1 MNCGSIH
8 GLAGTLV
15 VPSDMD
21 MDSSDALRCKCN
33 DGARWRC
40 KELASPGK
48 SYCERHL
55 IQLMKRSLNRVRN
68 SGDGGCCS
76 GDGRVSA
83 NRKEVRG
90 VRFGSQ
96 GKETEDELERNGR
109 LVRKKNRKLSNIHFK
124 DVTISSDSG
133 KPQFTA
139 SKLSHGKN
147 GADSAERQGT
157 STKRKRNHVVANGK
171 SVETVQ
177 DMPNKKNGGS
187 LMCHQCQKSDK
198 SGVVICSNCH
208 RKRFCYQCIER
219 WYPDRTRED
228 VENACPCCRGHCNCK
243 ACLREFVE
251 FAPKEL
257 DASVKV
263 ERLKFLLYKVL
274 PILRHIQREQ
284 SYELEVECNIKG
296 ARLKEVDIKRIKLDQ
311 TERMYCDSCNTSIF
325 NFYRSCFNP
334 NCSYD
339 LCLSCCK
346 ELRESFHSEG
356 RECQLTSTSKTS
368 IGGTSSSFQVWSPNP
383 DGSIPCPPKQR
394 GGCGIANLEL
404 RRSLKADWAAKLIE
418 GAEGFTSDYKV
429 SDSCSSEV
437 CSSCCFNNNEVRQAA
452 FRENSHDNF
461 LYSPNADDVMDDGV
475 NHFQRHWMKGEPV
488 IVRNVLD
495 KTSGLSWEPMVM
507 WRAFRQTGAN
517 AKFKEET
524 CSVKAIDCF
533 DWCEV
538 VINIHQFFVGYLEG
552 RMHRNGWPEML
563 KLKDWPSS
571 TSFEERLP
579 RHCAEFIAALP
590 YSEYTHPK
598 YGLLNLATKLPEGS
612 LKPDMGPK
620 TYIAYGFQEE
630 LSRGDSV
637 TKLHCDMSDAVNVLT
652 HTNKV
657 NIKRWQRDFIEKRQ
671 KRFAAE
677 DRSELYGGIKSTF
690 DDTKRD
696 SECVQNKVA
705 DQKSCMAGLFAT
717 IRKGVTKPVKC
728 ANKDPLMIQKPRGES
743 KSQSRKQFDEHEYN
757 SSKLTGVTI
766 RNSSVDTF
774 STGALDNIFCPNGPK
789 TAHKVAIACTPSQQ
803 CGQSSNDTS
812 KIFNEKCDSE
822 KASGRNEVNDPTSKD
837 SITDG
842 ADSHL
847 EKNEKMEVATGGAV
861 WDIFR
866 RQDVPKLLKYLDKH
880 QKEFRHMECKPVNSL
895 VHPIHDQ
902 TVFFN
907 AKHKKQLK
915 EEFGVEPWT
924 FEQFIGEAVFIP
936 AGCPHQ
942 VRNRQS
948 CIKVAMDFVS
958 PENVEECFRL
968 TEEFRFL
975 PKNHRAKEDKLEVK
989 KMILYAASSAIR
1001 EIRELLLKL

>member
-1 MNCGSIH
+1 M
-8 GLAGTLV
+8 TL
-15 VPSDMD
+15 PETMLHSDMD
-21 MDSSDALRCKCN
+21 MESSDALRCKRN
-33 DGARWRC
+33 DGARRRC

-55 IQLMKRSLNRVRN
+55 IQLMMQSLNKVRN
-68 SGDGGCCS
+68 SGDRGS
-76 GDGRVSA
+76 RVMEEA
-83 NRKEVRG
+83 AKRNEVRP
-90 VRFGSQ
+90 RFGSE
-96 GKETEDELERNGR
+96 GKESEDELERNR
-109 LVRKKNRKLSNIHFK
+109 SLVRKQKTDLFNCDRENISLK
-124 DVTISSDSG
+124 DVTIARDSG
-133 KPQFTA
+133 KSDFTA
-139 SKLSHGKN
+139 SKLSN
-147 GADSAERQGT
+147 GNGRADSAKRDGT
-157 STKRKRNHVVANGK
+157 SAKRKRNHVLTNGK
-171 SVETVQ
+171 SVET

-187 LMCHQCQKSDK
+187 LMCHQCLRSDT
-198 SGVVICSNCH
+198 SGVVFCSNCQ
-208 RKRFCYQCIER
+208 RKRFCYKCIER
-219 WYPDRTRED
+219 WYPDKTRED
-228 VENACPCCRGHCNCK
+228 VENACPCCRGNCNCK

-263 ERLKFLLYKVL
+263 ERLKFLLHKVL

-284 SYELEVECNIKG
+284 SYELEVEGNIQD
-296 ARLKEVDIKRIKLDQ
+296 AQLKEVDVKRIKLVQ
-311 TERMYCDSCNTSIF
+311 TERMYCDNCNTSIF

-346 ELRESFHSEG
+346 ELRESFHAEG
-356 RECQLTSTSKTS
+356 KECQLTSTSKTTV
-368 IGGTSSSFQVWSPNP
+368 GGMSSSSQVWSANP
-383 DGSIPCPPKQR
+383 DGSIPCPPKER
-394 GGCGIANLEL
+394 GGCGIASLEL
-404 RRSLKADWAAKLIE
+404 RRSLKADWATKLIE
-418 GAEGFTSDYKV
+418 GAEGLTSDYTV
-429 SDSCSSEV
+429 PDTCPSEV
-437 CSSCCFNNNEVRQAA
+437 CSSCCLNSSEVRQAA

-461 LYSPNADDVMDDGV
+461 LYSPNAEDVMDDGV

-524 CSVKAIDCF
+524 CSVKAIDCL

-538 VINIHQFFVGYLEG
+538 EINIHQFFVGYLEG

-652 HTNKV
+652 HTSKV
-657 NIKRWQRDFIEKRQ
+657 NIKTWQRAFIEKRQ

-677 DRSELYGGIKSTF
+677 DRSELYGEIKSTS
-690 DDTKRD
+690 DDTERD
-696 SECVQNKVA
+696 SECKQNQVA
-705 DQKSCMAGLFAT
+705 GPSM
-717 IRKGVTKPVKC
+717 IEKP
-728 ANKDPLMIQKPRGES
+728 IGES
-743 KSQSRKQFDEHEYN
+743 KPQSREQFDEHECN
-757 SSKLTGVTI
+757 SSNLTDITI
-766 RNSSVDTF
+766 RDSSADTC
-774 STGALDNIFCPNGPK
+774 STGASANIYCPNGPR
-789 TAHKVAIACTPSQQ
+789 TTQKVVIACTPNQQ

-812 KIFNEKCDSE
+812 KIHHEIYNSE
-822 KASGRNEVNDPTSKD
+822 KASGRNEVNDRRSKQ
-837 SITDG
+837 SIMNG

-847 EKNEKMEVATGGAV
+847 KDDEKREVATGGAV

-866 RQDVPKLLKYLDKH
+866 RQDVPKIVEFLKKH
-880 QKEFRHMECKPVNSL
+880 QKEFRHMKCKPVDSL

-907 AKHKKQLK
+907 TKHKRQLK

-948 CIKVAMDFVS
+948 CIKVALDFVS

-975 PKNHRAKEDKLEVK
+975 PKTHRAKEDKLEVK
-989 KMILYAASSAIR
+989 KMTLYAASSAIR
-1001 EIRELLLKL
+1001 EIRELLLKLD

>member
-1 MNCGSIH
+1 MILPETMLH
-8 GLAGTLV
+8 
-15 VPSDMD
+15 SDID
-21 MDSSDALRCKCN
+21 MDSSDALRCKRN

-48 SYCERHL
+48 SYCDRHL
-55 IQLMKRSLNRVRN
+55 IQLMKQNLNYKVRN
-68 SGDGGCCS
+68 YGDRGLCS
-76 GDGRVSA
+76 GGRVMEEA
-83 NRKEVRG
+83 GKRNEVRP
-90 VRFGSQ
+90 RFGSL
-96 GKETEDELERNGR
+96 GEESADELDRNR
-109 LVRKKNRKLSNIHFK
+109 SLVRKQKRQLCNRENNFSK
-124 DVTISSDSG
+124 DAKIGRDSG
-133 KPQFTA
+133 KSELTA
-139 SKLSHGKN
+139 FKLSDGKDT
-147 GADSAERQGT
+147 ADSVKRLGA
-157 STKRKRNHVVANGK
+157 SAKRKRNHVVTNGK
-171 SVETVQ
+171 SVET
-177 DMPNKKNGGS
+177 DKPNKKNGGS
-187 LMCHQCQKSDK
+187 LMCHQCLRSDT
-198 SGVVICSNCH
+198 SGVVFCSNCQ
-208 RKRFCYQCIER
+208 RKRFCYKCIER
-219 WYPDRTRED
+219 WYPDKTRED

-263 ERLKFLLYKVL
+263 ERLKFLLHKVL

-284 SYELEVECNIKG
+284 SYELEVEGNIQG
-296 ARLKEVDIKRIKLDQ
+296 AQLKEVDVERIKLVQ
-311 TERMYCDSCNTSIF
+311 TERMYCDNCNTSIF

-356 RECQLTSTSKTS
+356 RECQLTSTSQTS
-368 IGGTSSSFQVWSPNP
+368 VGGMSSSSQVWSANP
-383 DGSIPCPPKQR
+383 DGSIPCPPKER
-394 GGCGIANLEL
+394 GGCGIASLEL
-404 RRSLKADWAAKLIE
+404 RRSLKADWANKLIE
-418 GAEGFTSDYKV
+418 GAEELTSDYTLP
-429 SDSCSSEV
+429 DTCSSEI
-437 CSSCCFNNNEVRQAA
+437 CSSCCLNSNEVRQAA

-461 LYSPNADDVMDDGV
+461 LYSPNSEDIMDDGV
-475 NHFQRHWMKGEPV
+475 NHFQTHWMKGEPV

-517 AKFKEET
+517 VKFKEET
-524 CSVKAIDCF
+524 CSVKAIDCL

-538 VINIHQFFVGYLEG
+538 EINIHQFFVGYLEG

-571 TSFEERLP
+571 TSFEDRLP
-579 RHCAEFIAALP
+579 RHCAEYIAALP

-598 YGLLNLATKLPEGS
+598 YGLLNLATKLPVGS

-630 LSRGDSV
+630 LGRGDSV

-652 HTNKV
+652 HTSKV
-657 NIKRWQRDFIEKRQ
+657 NIKTWQRAFIEKRQ
-671 KRFAAE
+671 KHFAAE
-677 DRSELYGGIKSTF
+677 DCSELYGGMKSTS
-690 DDTKRD
+690 DDTEKD
-696 SECVQNKVA
+696 SECKQNQVTGQEA
-705 DQKSCMAGLFAT
+705 CLMGLNASC
-717 IRKGVTKPVKC
+717 RKGVTKPVKC
-728 ANKDPLMIQKPRGES
+728 ANADPSMIEKPLGES
-743 KSQSRKQFDEHEYN
+743 KPQSSGQFDEHDYN
-757 SSKLTGVTI
+757 SSNLTDVTV
-766 RNSSVDTF
+766 RNSSVDMC
-774 STGALDNIFCPNGPK
+774 STGASADIFCSKGPESAQK
-789 TAHKVAIACTPSQQ
+789 LVIAHTPSQL

-812 KIFNEKCDSE
+812 KIHHETCDSE
-822 KASGRNEVNDPTSKD
+822 KASGCNEVNDLRSSH
-837 SITDG
+837 SIKNR

-847 EKNEKMEVATGGAV
+847 EDDEKMEVATGGAV

-866 RQDVPKLLKYLDKH
+866 RQDVPKIVEYLEKH
-880 QKEFRHMECKPVNSL
+880 QKEFRHIKCKPVNSL

-902 TVFFN
+902 TVFLN
-907 AKHKKQLK
+907 AKHKEQLK

-975 PKNHRAKEDKLEVK
+975 PKTHKAKEDKLEVK
-989 KMILYAASSAIR
+989 KMTLYAASSAIR
-1001 EIRELLLKL
+1001 EIRELLLKLD

>member
-171 SVETVQ
+171 SVET

>member
-1 MNCGSIH
+1 MILPETMLH
-8 GLAGTLV
+8 
-15 VPSDMD
+15 SDID
-21 MDSSDALRCKCN
+21 MDSSDALRCKRN
-33 DGARWRC
+33 DGVRWRC

-48 SYCERHL
+48 SYCDRHL
-55 IQLMKRSLNRVRN
+55 IQLMKQSLNKVRN
-68 SGDGGCCS
+68 YGDRGFCS
-76 GDGRVSA
+76 GGRVVEEA
-83 NRKEVRG
+83 AKRNEVRP
-90 VRFGSQ
+90 RFGSL
-96 GKETEDELERNGR
+96 GEESEDELDRNGS
-109 LVRKKNRKLSNIHFK
+109 LVRKQKRQLSDCNRENNFFKDATIARDSGKSEFTAFKLSNGK
-124 DVTISSDSG
+124 DT
-133 KPQFTA
+133 
-139 SKLSHGKN
+139 
-147 GADSAERQGT
+147 ADSVKRLGA
-157 STKRKRNHVVANGK
+157 SAKRKRNHVVTNGK
-171 SVETVQ
+171 SVET
-177 DMPNKKNGGS
+177 DKPNKKNGGS
-187 LMCHQCQKSDK
+187 LMCHQCLRSDT
-198 SGVVICSNCH
+198 SGVVFCSNCQ
-208 RKRFCYQCIER
+208 RKRFCYRCIER
-219 WYPDRTRED
+219 WYPDKTRKD

-263 ERLKFLLYKVL
+263 ERLKFLLHKVL

-284 SYELEVECNIKG
+284 SYELEVEGNIQG
-296 ARLKEVDIKRIKLDQ
+296 AQLKEVDVKRIKLVQ
-311 TERMYCDSCNTSIF
+311 TERMYCDNCNTSIF

-356 RECQLTSTSKTS
+356 RDCQLTSTSQTS
-368 IGGTSSSFQVWSPNP
+368 VGGMASSSQVWSANP
-383 DGSIPCPPKQR
+383 DGSIPCPPRKR
-394 GGCGIANLEL
+394 GGCGIASLEL
-404 RRSLKADWAAKLIE
+404 RRSLKADWATKLVE
-418 GAEGFTSDYKV
+418 GAEELTSDYTLP
-429 SDSCSSEV
+429 DTCSSEI
-437 CSSCCFNNNEVRQAA
+437 CSSCCLNSNEVRQAA
-452 FRENSHDNF
+452 FRENSRDNF
-461 LYSPNADDVMDDGV
+461 LYSPNALDIMDDGV
-475 NHFQRHWMKGEPV
+475 NHFQTHWMKGEPV

-517 AKFKEET
+517 VKFKEET
-524 CSVKAIDCF
+524 CSVKAIDCL

-538 VINIHQFFVGYLEG
+538 EINIHQFFVGYLEG

-620 TYIAYGFQEE
+620 TYIAYGYPEE
-630 LSRGDSV
+630 LGRGDSV

-652 HTNKV
+652 HTSKV
-657 NIKRWQRDFIEKRQ
+657 NLKTWQRAIIEKRQ
-671 KRFAAE
+671 KHFAAE
-677 DRSELYGGIKSTF
+677 DCSELYGGKKSTS
-690 DDTKRD
+690 DDTEKD
-696 SECVQNKVA
+696 SECKQN
-705 DQKSCMAGLFAT
+705 Q
-717 IRKGVTKPVKC
+717 VTDPSMIEKP
-728 ANKDPLMIQKPRGES
+728 LGES
-743 KSQSRKQFDEHEYN
+743 KAQSSGQFDKHDYN
-757 SSKLTGVTI
+757 SSNLTDVTV
-766 RNSSVDTF
+766 RNSSVDMC
-774 STGALDNIFCPNGPK
+774 STGASADIFCSNGPK
-789 TAHKVAIACTPSQQ
+789 SAQTLVIAHTPSQR
-803 CGQSSNDTS
+803 CGQSSNGTS
-812 KIFNEKCDSE
+812 KINHETYDTE
-822 KASGRNEVNDPTSKD
+822 KASGCNEVNDLRPSD
-837 SITDG
+837 SIKNG

-847 EKNEKMEVATGGAV
+847 EDDEKMEVATGGAV

-866 RQDVPKLLKYLDKH
+866 RQDVPKIVKYLEKH
-880 QKEFRHMECKPVNSL
+880 QKEFRHIKCKPVNSL

-958 PENVEECFRL
+958 PENVEECFQL

-975 PKNHRAKEDKLEVK
+975 PKTHRAKEDKLEVK
-989 KMILYAASSAIR
+989 KMTLYAASSAIR
-1001 EIRELLLKL
+1001 EIRELLLKLD

>member
-1 MNCGSIH
+1 MLH
-8 GLAGTLV
+8 
-15 VPSDMD
+15 SDMD
-21 MDSSDALRCKCN
+21 MDSSDALRCKRN

-55 IQLMKRSLNRVRN
+55 IQLMKQSLKKVRN
-68 SGDGGCCS
+68 SGDRSFYSGGS
-76 GDGRVSA
+76 RVTEE
-83 NRKEVRG
+83 EVRP
-90 VRFGSQ
+90 RFGSQ
-96 GKETEDELERNGR
+96 GEESQDELKRNGNM
-109 LVRKKNRKLSNIHFK
+109 VRKQKMHLSNCDRENIPLK
-124 DVTISSDSG
+124 EVTIAIDSG
-133 KPQFTA
+133 KSEFTA
-139 SKLSHGKN
+139 SKLSNGKDR
-147 GADSAERQGT
+147 ADSAKRHGT
-157 STKRKRNHVVANGK
+157 SAKRKRIHVVTNGK
-171 SVETVQ
+171 SAET
-177 DMPNKKNGGS
+177 DLPNKKNGGS
-187 LMCHQCQKSDK
+187 LMCHQCLRSDT
-198 SGVVICSNCH
+198 SGVIFCSNCQ
-208 RKRFCYQCIER
+208 RKRFCYKCIER
-219 WYPDRTRED
+219 WYPDKTRED

-263 ERLKFLLYKVL
+263 ERLKFLLHKVL

-284 SYELEVECNIKG
+284 SYELEVEGNIQG
-296 ARLKEVDIKRIKLDQ
+296 AQLKEVDVKRIKLVQ
-311 TERMYCDSCNTSIF
+311 SERMYCDNCNTSIF

-356 RECQLTSTSKTS
+356 RETNIYCKVFRNKFSSQRHHKCINVMAGRECRTSTSKTS
-368 IGGTSSSFQVWSPNP
+368 VGGMSSSSQVWSANP
-383 DGSIPCPPKQR
+383 DGSIPCPPKEH
-394 GGCGIANLEL
+394 GGCGIASLEL
-404 RRSLKADWAAKLIE
+404 RRSLKADWATKLIE
-418 GAEGFTSDYKV
+418 GAEGLTSDYTV
-429 SDSCSSEV
+429 PDTCSSEG
-437 CSSCCFNNNEVRQAA
+437 CSSCCLNSNEVRQAA

-461 LYSPNADDVMDDGV
+461 LYSPNAEDIVDGDV
-475 NHFQRHWMKGEPV
+475 NHFRSHWMKGEPV

-517 AKFKEET
+517 VKFKEET
-524 CSVKAIDCF
+524 CSVKAIDCL

-538 VINIHQFFVGYLEG
+538 EINIHQFFVGYLEG

-579 RHCAEFIAALP
+579 RHCAEFIAGLP
-590 YSEYTHPK
+590 FSEYTHPK

-652 HTNKV
+652 HTSKV
-657 NIKRWQRDFIEKRQ
+657 NIKTWQRAFIEKRQ

-677 DRSELYGGIKSTF
+677 DRSELYGGIKSTS
-690 DDTKRD
+690 DDTIRD
-696 SECVQNKVA
+696 SESKQNQVA
-705 DQKSCMAGLFAT
+705 DPSMT
-717 IRKGVTKPVKC
+717 EKP
-728 ANKDPLMIQKPRGES
+728 IGES
-743 KSQSRKQFDEHEYN
+743 KSQSREQFDEHEYN
-757 SSKLTGVTI
+757 SSNLTDVTI
-766 RNSSVDTF
+766 RNLSVDMC
-774 STGALDNIFCPNGPK
+774 STGSSADISCPNGPK
-789 TAHKVAIACTPSQQ
+789 TAQKVVIECSPSQH
-803 CGQSSNDTS
+803 CGQSSNDTG
-812 KIFNEKCDSE
+812 KIHHETYDSE
-822 KASGRNEVNDPTSKD
+822 KASMCNEVNDLGSKD
-837 SITDG
+837 SIMNG
-842 ADSHL
+842 ADGHL
-847 EKNEKMEVATGGAV
+847 VDDEKMEVATGGAV

-866 RQDVPKLLKYLDKH
+866 RQDVPKIVGYLEKH
-880 QKEFRHMECKPVNSL
+880 QKEFRHIKCKPVNSL

-902 TVFFN
+902 TIFFN

-915 EEFGVEPWT
+915 KEFGVEPWT

-948 CIKVAMDFVS
+948 CIKVALDFVS

-968 TEEFRFL
+968 TEEFRSL
-975 PKNHRAKEDKLEVK
+975 PKPHRAKEDKLEVK
-989 KMILYAASSAIR
+989 KMTLYAASSAIR
-1001 EIRELLLKL
+1001 EIRELLLKLD